1 MGSTRGWECAV
12 FGAGLPSL
20 ACPGSSGTAA
30 SSRLRPIP
38 AGIVHGARL
47 RALAAWN
54 GEKCC
59 VVKLLIAGGVRQR
72 KGGSGT
78 RGVRALG
85 RAAGSGRALQRGE
98 QCSALSRTLC
108 PPWCLGHVPLP
119 VLRTRQVLCHHSGAR
134 GPHPEVPSDVQH
146 PEFSLLAGF
155 PCVHAFPLGVSALAL
170 LFSPFFD
177 LSPIHI
183 FAFQVNVAS
192 WALGGA
198 SSTALLSATAVLL
211 PSLIPLHLPQPCQ
224 ASPASLT
231 HLSLC

>member
-1 MGSTRGWECAV
+1 MESTRGWECAV

-20 ACPGSSGTAA
+20 ACPGSSGTAG
-30 SSRLRPIP
+30 SSKVHPIP
-38 AGIVHGARL
+38 AGIAHGARL
-47 RALAAWN
+47 RALPAWK
-54 GEKCC
+54 GRKCC
-59 VVKLLIAGGVRQR
+59 LVKLLIAGGVWQR

-78 RGVRALG
+78 RRVRVLG
-85 RAAGSGRALQRGE
+85 RAAGSGGALRRGE
-98 QCSALSRTLC
+98 QRSALSRTLC
-108 PPWCLGHVPLP
+108 PPWWLGHVPLP
-119 VLRTRQVLCHHSGAR
+119 VLRTRQVLCHHSGAG
-134 GPHPEVPSDVQH
+134 GPHPDVLSHVQH

-198 SSTALLSATAVLL
+198 SSTAPLSATAVLL
-211 PSLIPLHLPQPCQ
+211 PPLVPLHLPQPCR
-224 ASPASLT
+224 ASPA
-231 HLSLC
+231 

>member
-1 MGSTRGWECAV
+1 MRRVWGWAPFPGVSWKLRHCCFLQTASHPCWNCARGTAPGSPCLEWREVLCGEAPHRRGSPAEKRGERNSRCPCSRESCGIREGSAEGRAV
-12 FGAGLPSL
+12 LSPQQDTVPSL
-20 ACPGSSGTAA
+20 VPRARPSPG
-30 SSRLRPIP
+30 
-38 AGIVHGARL
+38 
-47 RALAAWN
+47 
-54 GEKCC
+54 
-59 VVKLLIAGGVRQR
+59 VKDTP
-72 KGGSGT
+72 S
-78 RGVRALG
+78 ALG
-85 RAAGSGRALQRGE
+85 HSK
-98 QCSALSRTLC
+98 
-108 PPWCLGHVPLP
+108 
-119 VLRTRQVLCHHSGAR
+119 CHHSGAR